1 MLLAARQL
9 YGFTT
14 RGQRFIKH
22 GYGASAILDSM
33 MERMTTDN
41 HFIPYPIGLV
51 RRALRSPLLFY
62 RLGLGDLLSAA
73 HIMVLTT
80 RGRRSGQPRFT
91 PIEFRRHGSKIY
103 LISGWG
109 RRPDWYQ
116 NLVVDPLA
124 TVQVG
129 REAYSA
135 LADPVT
141 DPAEAL
147 RAITLF
153 RRVAPG
159 RYDAVLGR
167 LVEGE
172 MNAVTLPEISGQFT
186 IMKLNLIADEPTLPG
201 VQPTWTWVWPILLVV
216 FAGIGLGVYL
226 ARSRH
231 E

>member
-1 MLLAARQL
+1 MLRLGRQV
-9 YGFTT
+9 YGFMTH
-14 RGQRFIKH
+14 RQRFIKH
-22 GYGASAILDSM
+22 GCGALVILDSM
-33 MERMTTDN
+33 MDRMTTDN
-41 HFIPYPIGLV
+41 HFIPYPLGLV
-51 RRALRSPLLFY
+51 RWALRSPLLFY
-62 RLGLGDLLSAA
+62 RLGLGDLLSEA

-109 RRPDWYQ
+109 KRPDWYQ
-116 NLVVDPLA
+116 NLLVDPLA

-172 MNAVTLPEISGQFT
+172 MSAVTLPEISAQFT

-201 VQPTWTWVWPILLVV
+201 IEPTWMWVWPILLVV
-216 FAGIGLGVYL
+216 FVGIGLGVYL

>member
-1 MLLAARQL
+1 MLLIARQV

-14 RGQRFIKH
+14 HGQRFIKH
-22 GYGASAILDSM
+22 GYGASVILDSM

-51 RRALRSPLLFY
+51 RLALRSPLMVY
-62 RLGLGDLLSAA
+62 RLGLGDVLSSA

-109 RRPDWYQ
+109 KRPDWYQ
-116 NLVVDPLA
+116 NLLVDPLA

-129 REAYSA
+129 RQAYSV

-141 DPAEAL
+141 DPAEAV

-172 MNAVTLPEISGQFT
+172 MSAVRLPELSGQFT

-201 VQPTWTWVWPILLVV
+201 VEPTWMWVWPILLVL

>member
-1 MLLAARQL
+1 MLLGARQV
-9 YGFTT
+9 YGFMT
-14 RGQRFIKH
+14 RGQRFIKR
-22 GYGASAILDSM
+22 GYGASVILDSM

-51 RRALRSPLLFY
+51 RWALRSPLLFY
-62 RLGLGDLLSAA
+62 RLGLGDVLSAA

-109 RRPDWYQ
+109 KRPDWYQ
-116 NLVVDPLA
+116 NLLVDPLA

-141 DPAEAL
+141 DPAEAV

-172 MNAVTLPEISGQFT
+172 MSAVTLPELSGQFT

-201 VQPTWTWVWPILLVV
+201 IEATWMWVWPILLVL

-231 E
+231 A